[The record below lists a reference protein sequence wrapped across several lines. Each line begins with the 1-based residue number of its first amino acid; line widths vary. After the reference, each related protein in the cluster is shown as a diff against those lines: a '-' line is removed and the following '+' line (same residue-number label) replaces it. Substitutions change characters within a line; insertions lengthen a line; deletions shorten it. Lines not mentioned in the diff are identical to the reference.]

1 VLRSL
6 NARLIVAFVFV
17 TALAVALVGIGAL
30 LLLRDEQQ
38 DTARER
44 VGRHAEP
51 LAVQVALM
59 ERAGIGIA
67 QIQQTLKQYADRYSI
82 RIIVLDQDLEVVW
95 DSAHELEGRYILS
108 FEGPES
114 LGLNIPENANF
125 RYAKLEKEHL
135 LLFTSDGVSDLAK
148 QIIAG
153 ASLRPLVAVPETRI
167 ASAWLDLGP
176 RLMLAAGAALI
187 VALAL
192 SLVLSRSITEPLR
205 KLTRLAQEVGRGRY
219 DQRIEPRG
227 PEEVRRLAG
236 AFNKMAGQVMRSDQS
251 MRDLLA
257 NVSHELK
264 TPLTSIQGF
273 SQAMVEGQMRSPE
286 DYAQAAR
293 IIHEEAARMRELV
306 DDLLYLSQMQAG
318 VVKLNREPLDLA
330 SLLEASLERFRRR
343 AEERQTALRLDLA
356 PLPTVEADGRRLEQV
371 FANLVDNA
379 IHHSAPGSAVTIR
392 ARSVTGMVEVAVHNT
407 GSHIAE
413 EELPRIFERFY
424 QIDRARTRRGGH
436 AGLGLAIAAEVVEA
450 HGGRIEAASS
460 PEEGTVFTV
469 TLPVRAP

>member
-1 VLRSL
+1 MLRSL
-6 NARLIVAFVFV
+6 NARLIAAFVFV
-17 TALAVALVGIGAL
+17 TALAVVLVGLGAL

-67 QIQQTLKQYADRYSI
+67 QIQQTLKQYAGRFNI
-82 RIIVLDQDLEVVW
+82 RIILLDQDLQVVW

-114 LGLNIPENANF
+114 LGLNVPENANF
-125 RYAKLEKEHL
+125 RYATLEKEGL
-135 LLFTSDGVSDLAK
+135 LLFTSDGVSDLAR

-153 ASLRPLVAVPETRI
+153 ASLRPLVAVPEARI
-167 ASAWLDLGP
+167 STAWLDLAP
-176 RLMLAAGAALI
+176 RFMIAAGIALA

-192 SLVLSRSITEPLR
+192 SLVLSRSITQPLR
-205 KLTRLAQEVGRGRY
+205 TLTRLAQDLGQGRY
-219 DQRIEPRG
+219 DRRIDPRG

-236 AFNKMAGQVMRSDQS
+236 AFNKMASQVRRSDQS

-273 SQAMVEGQMRSPE
+273 SQAMIDGQMRTSE

-318 VVKLNREPLDLA
+318 VVTLNREPLDLA
-330 SLLEASLERFRRR
+330 SLLEASLERFRRT
-343 AEERQTALRLDLA
+343 AEDRRTSLQLDIG

-379 IHHSAPGSAVTIR
+379 IHHSAPGSAVTVR
-392 ARSVTGMVEVAVHNT
+392 ARASNGVVRVDVHNT
-407 GSHIAE
+407 GSHISE

-424 QIDRARTRRGGH
+424 QVDRSRARRGGH

-450 HGGRIEAASS
+450 HGGRIEARSS
-460 PEEGTVFTV
+460 PETGTVFTV
-469 TLPVRAP
+469 TLPIRSP

>member
-1 VLRSL
+1 MLRSF
-6 NARLIVAFVFV
+6 NARLIAAFVFV
-17 TALAVALVGIGAL
+17 TVWAVGSVGIGAL

-67 QIQQTLKQYADRYSI
+67 QIQQTLKQYAERYNI
-82 RIIVLDQDLEVVW
+82 RVIVLDQDLEVVW
-95 DSAHELEGRYILS
+95 DSAHQLEGRYILS

-114 LGLNIPENANF
+114 LGLDTPENANF
-125 RYAKLEKEHL
+125 RYARLEKEHL

-167 ASAWLDLGP
+167 ASAWLDLAP
-176 RLMLAAGAALI
+176 RLTLAAGIALGMA
-187 VALAL
+187 VVL
-192 SLVLSRSITEPLR
+192 SLILSRSITQPLR
-205 KLTRLAQEVGRGRY
+205 KLTRLAQEIGRGRY
-219 DQRIEPRG
+219 DQRIEPGG

-236 AFNKMAGQVMRSDQS
+236 AFNKMAGQVMRSDRS

-273 SQAMVEGQMRSPE
+273 SQAMVDGQMHTPE

-343 AEERQTALRLDLA
+343 AEERQTALRLEIA

-379 IHHSAPGSAVTIR
+379 IHHSAPGSTVTVR
-392 ARSVTGMVEVAVHNT
+392 ARA
-407 GSHIAE
+407 
-413 EELPRIFERFY
+413 
-424 QIDRARTRRGGH
+424 
-436 AGLGLAIAAEVVEA
+436 
-450 HGGRIEAASS
+450 
-460 PEEGTVFTV
+460 
-469 TLPVRAP
+469 

>member
-1 VLRSL
+1 MLRSL
-6 NARLIVAFVFV
+6 NARLTAAFVFV
-17 TALAVALVGIGAL
+17 TALAVVLVGLGAL
-30 LLLRDEQQ
+30 LLLRDQQQ

-67 QIQQTLKQYADRYSI
+67 QIQQTLKQYASRFNI
-82 RIIVLDQDLEVVW
+82 RIIMLDQDLQVVW

-114 LGLNIPENANF
+114 LGLNVPENANF
-125 RYAKLEKEHL
+125 RYARLEKERL
-135 LLFTSDGVSDLAK
+135 LLFTSDGVSDLARV
-148 QIIAG
+148 IIAG
-153 ASLRPLVAVPETRI
+153 ASHRPLVAVPEARI
-167 ASAWLDLGP
+167 SAAWLDLAP
-176 RLMLAAGAALI
+176 RFMIAAAIALA

-192 SLVLSRSITEPLR
+192 SLVLSRSITRPLR
-205 KLTRLAQEVGRGRY
+205 TLTRLAQEIGQGRY
-219 DQRIEPRG
+219 DRRIDPHG

-236 AFNKMAGQVMRSDQS
+236 AFNKMASQVMRSDQS

-273 SQAMVEGQMRSPE
+273 SQAMIDGQMRTPE

-330 SLLEASLERFRRR
+330 SLLEASLERFRRT
-343 AEERQTALRLDLA
+343 AEERRTSLQLDIG
-356 PLPTVEADGRRLEQV
+356 PLPTVEAAGRRLEQV

-379 IHHSAPGSAVTIR
+379 IHHSAPGSAVTVR
-392 ARSVTGMVEVAVHNT
+392 ARASNGVVRVDVHNT
-407 GSHIAE
+407 GSHISE

-424 QIDRARTRRGGH
+424 QVDRSRARRGGH

-450 HGGRIEAASS
+450 HGGRIEARSS
-460 PEEGTVFTV
+460 PEAGTVFTV
-469 TLPVRAP
+469 TLPVHSP